1 MVDESA
7 GTGATGSDGA
17 PGAAGSGPGR
27 TTLRVL
33 SYNVKSL
40 QADAA
45 AVRDVIR
52 ETDPDVVAVQEPC
65 RYLTGGRRRMRALA
79 AATGTVCVVPGGS
92 PFGAYTTA
100 LLVARRH
107 ADAVVR
113 RRGRPLSWRWWR
125 RRDLRAWPTR
135 RGSALV
141 DLGDVVVVSVHL
153 GLDAR
158 ERLEHCAEVTRLVEE
173 AGADRCVVAGD
184 LNEEPGGP
192 AWQALGSVLR
202 DAVPE
207 APGLT
212 FPAPRPVRRIDGV
225 LVGAGFEVL
234 SSTVLR
240 TPAALRGSD
249 HLPVLVELAPL
260 RR

>member
-1 MVDESA
+1 MEHLDDQRPPS
-7 GTGATGSDGA
+7 GG
-17 PGAAGSGPGR
+17 PSGPQ
-27 TTLRVL
+27 LRIL
-33 SYNVKSL
+33 SYNIKSL
-40 QADAA
+40 QMDAT

-52 ETDPDVVAVQEPC
+52 ESDPDVVAIQEPC

-79 AATGTVCVVPGGS
+79 AATGTVCVIPGGS

-107 ADAVVR
+107 EGSVVR

-158 ERLEHCAEVTRLVEE
+158 ERLDHCAEVARLVER
-173 AGADRCVVAGD
+173 AGAARCVVAGD

-192 AWQALGSVLR
+192 AWQALGTLLH
-202 DAVPE
+202 DAVPD

-212 FPAPRPVRRIDGV
+212 FSAPKPRRRIDGV
-225 LVGAGFEVL
+225 LVGDGFEVI
-234 SSTVLR
+234 SSRVLR

-249 HLPVLVELAPL
+249 HLPLLVEVA
-260 RR
+260 RRV

>member
-1 MVDESA
+1 MTDDA
-7 GTGATGSDGA
+7 RA
-17 PGAAGSGPGR
+17 PRSGGGAAQPGG
-27 TTLRVL
+27 TSAPTLRVL

-40 QADAA
+40 QMDAA

-52 ETDPDVVAVQEPC
+52 ESDPDVVAIQEPC

-107 ADAVVR
+107 EGSVVR

-158 ERLEHCAEVTRLVEE
+158 ERLEHCAEVSRLVER
-173 AGADRCVVAGD
+173 AGSHRCVVAGD

-192 AWQALGSVLR
+192 SWQALGSLLR
-202 DAVPE
+202 DAAPE

-212 FPAPRPVRRIDGV
+212 FAAPRPVRRIDGV
-225 LVGAGFEVL
+225 LVGDGFEVL

-249 HLPVLVELAPL
+249 HLPVLVEL
-260 RR
+260 RRRWQH

>member
-1 MVDESA
+1 MDHL
-7 GTGATGSDGA
+7 DDQR
-17 PGAAGSGPGR
+17 PPSGGPSGQP
-27 TTLRVL
+27 LRIL
-33 SYNVKSL
+33 SYNIKSL
-40 QADAA
+40 QMDAT

-52 ETDPDVVAVQEPC
+52 DSDPDVVAIQEPC

-79 AATGTVCVVPGGS
+79 AATGTVCVIPGGS

-107 ADAVVR
+107 EGAVLR

-158 ERLEHCAEVTRLVEE
+158 ERLDHCAEVARLVER
-173 AGADRCVVAGD
+173 AGAARCVVAGD

-192 AWQALGSVLR
+192 AWQALGTLLH
-202 DAVPE
+202 DAVPD

-212 FPAPRPVRRIDGV
+212 FAAPKPRRRIDGV
-225 LVGAGFEVL
+225 LVGDGFEVI
-234 SSTVLR
+234 SSRVLR

-249 HLPVLVELAPL
+249 HLPLLVEVA
-260 RR
+260 RRV

>member
-1 MVDESA
+1 MSDDQSA
-7 GTGATGSDGA
+7 SRPARRM
-17 PGAAGSGPGR
+17 PEPP
-27 TTLRVL
+27 LRVL
-33 SYNVKSL
+33 SYNIKSL
-40 QADAA
+40 QVDAGS
-45 AVRDVIR
+45 VRDVIR
-52 ETDPDVVAVQEPC
+52 ESDPDVVAIQEPC

-79 AATGTVCVVPGGS
+79 AATGTVCVIPGGS

-107 ADAVVR
+107 EDAVLR

-141 DLGDVVVVSVHL
+141 DLGDLVVVSVHL

-158 ERLEHCAEVTRLVEE
+158 ERLDHCAEVVRLVEQ
-173 AGADRCVVAGD
+173 AGARRCVVAGD

-192 AWQALGSVLR
+192 AWVALGAVGQ

-207 APGLT
+207 APDLT
-212 FPAPRPVRRIDGV
+212 FAAPRPRRRIDGV
-225 LVGAGFEVL
+225 FVGAGFEVV
-234 SSTVLR
+234 SSIVLR
-240 TPAALRGSD
+240 TAAALRGSD
-249 HLPVLVELAPL
+249 HLPVLVEIV
-260 RR
+260 RRD